1 MKTYQHINQFD
12 QNEVARFRLEAIKF
26 FDEFGLKP
34 TLSFYKVSKATFYRW
49 KKKLKDNQGRLNS
62 LVPLSTRPNNLRV
75 MNTDKRI
82 IEFIKSLREKYPKIG
97 KDKIK
102 PLLDK
107 YCLTLGIP
115 SISSST
121 IGKIIKRHNFFYQKT
136 GRIYHKPSLARE
148 LSLRKK
154 RKKDLGSGMPP
165 NRNLLA
171 ICRWTQ
177 FLRLLMESKAIF
189 TQLLILNLS
198 SVFLCLI
205 PS

>member
-1 MKTYQHINQFD
+1 
-12 QNEVARFRLEAIKF
+12 
-26 FDEFGLKP
+26 
-34 TLSFYKVSKATFYRW
+34 
-49 KKKLKDNQGRLNS
+49 
-62 LVPLSTRPNNLRV
+62 

-136 GRIYHKPSLARE
+136 GRIYHYHKPSLARE

-154 RKKDLGSGMPP
+154 RNWK
-165 NRNLLA
+165 
-171 ICRWTQ
+171 W
-177 FLRLLMESKAIF
+177 F
-189 TQLLILNLS
+189 
-198 SVFLCLI
+198 I
-205 PS
+205 P